1 MNMLEH
7 IVEKVSFK
15 SPIEL
20 LAAVAAATVFL
31 AGSQI
36 ASAQTIVKFAHSEG
50 EGDLLQNPYWAYT
63 EVFSQAVSAGTA
75 GRYEI
80 QVFPNKQLGDLES
93 MMEQASR
100 GVVQLVGGISAGHL
114 SSFDPNIQ
122 VLEMPYTFPSTEVG
136 RKVMSGPFGEA
147 LADSVAEKSNL
158 RILSY
163 LPSAFRNF
171 SNNERPIKTAADMKG
186 MRIRVQNIPIHVEM
200 VKALGASA
208 TPIAWAELYN
218 ALQTG
223 VVDGQENA
231 PYTMLLANLHEV
243 QKHYTLDNHLLNMP
257 LIAMNEDFYK
267 SLSDGDRAVFQQAAR
282 EAAFAML
289 GIIKAKESQD
299 LATIRTAD
307 TEIYQPTP
315 AEMQTFVEA
324 TRGPI
329 VGIMKQKVDEEWIN
343 RLLTAIE
350 EAQR

>member
-1 MNMLEH
+1 MIRFTTRLTGCPMP
-7 IVEKVSFK
+7 VRS
-15 SPIEL
+15 L
-20 LAAVAAATVFL
+20 LAAIAVAVFC
-31 AGSQI
+31 ASSQPGL
-36 ASAQTIVKFAHSEG
+36 AQTVVKFAHSEG
-50 EGDLLQNPYWAYT
+50 EGDLLENPYWAYT
-63 EVFSQAVSAGTA
+63 EVFSQVLSAVTG
-75 GRYEI
+75 GRYEL

-100 GVVQLVGGISAGHL
+100 GVVHIVGGISAGHL
-114 SSFDPNIQ
+114 SSFDPSVQ
-122 VLEMPYTFPSTEVG
+122 VLEMPYTFPSTDVG
-136 RKVMSGPFGEA
+136 RTVMNGSFGKM

-171 SNNERPIKTAADMKG
+171 SNNERPIRTAADMQGLK
-186 MRIRVQNIPIHVEM
+186 IRVQNIPIHVAM
-200 VKALGASA
+200 VEALGASA

-231 PYTMLLANLHEV
+231 PYTMLLANLQEV
-243 QKHYTLDNHLLNMP
+243 QRYYTLDRHLLNMP
-257 LIAMNEDFYK
+257 LVAMNEDFYQG
-267 SLSDGDRAVFQQAAR
+267 LSDEDRAAFRQAADD
-282 EAAFAML
+282 AAFAML

-299 LATIRTAD
+299 LAKIRAAD

-324 TRGPI
+324 TRGP
-329 VGIMKQKVDEEWIN
+329 VVEIMKQKVDKVWID
-343 RLLTAIE
+343 RFFAAIE